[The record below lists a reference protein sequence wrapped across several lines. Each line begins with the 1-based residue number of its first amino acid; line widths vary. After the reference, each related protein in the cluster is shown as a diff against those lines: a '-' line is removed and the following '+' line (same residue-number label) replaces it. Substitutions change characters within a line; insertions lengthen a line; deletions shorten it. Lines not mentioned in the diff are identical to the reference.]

1 LSKRRILDRRNAGL
15 IGSTVRPLK
24 SPDAARGRSRRPLR
38 LCWSGLW
45 CRWRAFGRR
54 RHGTWKQQTRQIS
67 RHVQNA
73 AILDVHRHGNRS
85 TRRPSASRRRSEH
98 AATSTP
104 ITGLCMHLGLA
115 HARVELRQARASCP
129 PRQPRSRGGRRR
141 GPRRHRPGV
150 VAPRISG
157 SSPSSC
163 WKNSPQSPLGRPSL
177 GALPWR
183 ARPAGR
189 WRAAGCLLRPPAPAP
204 SAHGSTPPPAP
215 PVPHEPG
222 PGPC

>member
-1 LSKRRILDRRNAGL
+1 LSNRRILDRRNAGL
-15 IGSTVRPLK
+15 IRSTVRA
-24 SPDAARGRSRRPLR
+24 SQVAGRSPRALTTAAQALLERALVPLASVGRP
-38 LCWSGLW
+38 
-45 CRWRAFGRR
+45 

-73 AILDVHRHGNRS
+73 AIRDVHRHGNRS